1 MIDRCRV
8 ALVVAAAAY
17 LALLPTGAIAF
28 WRSLAFA
35 ASSALMIVV
44 LLGRA
49 RERRQS
55 TLPLPDA
62 AIPLTVLAWALWSFA
77 SLWWSVDAKLTLE
90 ELKPDVLWGVV
101 TMLVF
106 YVATISEPRAF
117 EWLAGVMLASLAFWT
132 ALLAGIMLVGL
143 DARPFHRGEGAFAT
157 YLVTAAPFVFL
168 LAWRPPIGL
177 RRRNRDWLVAALVLA
192 LVIVSA
198 RLSQNRIVWVALA
211 LAVIVVAT
219 SLPRQVKMRNVVAMA
234 ALVVAFGLLFG
245 EAASER
251 AAKVR
256 PQDGSVSDAIG
267 DDPRFEIWKH
277 AAQRISERPWLG
289 YGYGLHIIGSEIGAQ
304 VGDPKVR
311 HPHNLFLGQW
321 LQTGAIGVALFV
333 AMLAAFAARFL
344 AFVRSRDLA
353 LARIGALGL
362 AVLAAYCTRNLTD
375 EFFIRANGK
384 ILFAAIAMLLA
395 TGVLRSRQ
403 LSAVAAPPGQ
413 RTISSARPNSD

>member
-1 MIDRCRV
+1 MRFRPVQSAAPLANRAVIDRCRV

-17 LALLPTGAIAF
+17 LALLPTGAGAF

-35 ASSALMIVV
+35 ASLVLMIVV
-44 LLGRA
+44 LIGRA
-49 RERRQS
+49 RERHDPIF
-55 TLPLPDA
+55 PLPGA
-62 AIPLTVLAWALWSFA
+62 AIPLTVIAWALWSFA
-77 SLWWSVDAKLTLE
+77 SLLWSVDAKLSLE
-90 ELKPDVLWGVV
+90 ELKPDVVWGVA

-117 EWLAGVMLASLAFWT
+117 ERLASVMLASLAFWT

-177 RRRNRDWLVAALVLA
+177 RHRDRDWLVAALVLA
-192 LVIVSA
+192 LVVVTA

-211 LAVIVVAT
+211 LIVIVVVA
-219 SLPRQVKMRNVVAMA
+219 SLPRQVKTRNVVAMA
-234 ALVVAFGLLFG
+234 ALVVGFGLMFG

-256 PQDGSVSDAIG
+256 PQDGSVSDAMSA
-267 DDPRFEIWKH
+267 DPRFEIWKH
-277 AAQRISERPWLG
+277 ATQRISERPWLG
-289 YGYGLHIIGSEIGAQ
+289 YGYGLHIIGSEIGAE
-304 VGDPKVR
+304 VGDPRVR

-333 AMLAAFAARFL
+333 AMLAAFAARFF

-375 EFFIRANGK
+375 DFFIRANGK
-384 ILFAAIAMLLA
+384 LLFAAVAILLA
-395 TGVLRSRQ
+395 AGTLRLR
-403 LSAVAAPPGQ
+403 
-413 RTISSARPNSD
+413 AR